1 MNINISNRPLS
12 LKEVKDI
19 LKYLGWFNDFEVG
32 LYSNINW
39 NNNRPRFILIN
50 SDSNLLMG
58 HFVLTY
64 NNNNDN
70 VVYWDLSGNKPLE
83 IFSKFHL
90 NQNRQDG
97 RLMYNYFKKF
107 NNIDYNPIDYQKSDK
122 SATCAHS
129 CIVRYYYKDLNND
142 KFNKFIKIIK
152 NRFGYKNIDDL
163 MVDLLK
169 AIINNK

>member
-39 NNNRPRFILIN
+39 NNNKPKFILIN
-50 SDSNLLMG
+50 SDNNPLIG

-64 NNNNDN
+64 DN
-70 VVYWDLSGNKPLE
+70 IYWDLSGNKPLE
-83 IFSKFHL
+83 IFSKYNL
-90 NQNRQDG
+90 DQNRQDG
-97 RLMYNYFKKF
+97 LKMYNYFKNF

-129 CIVRYYYKDLNND
+129 SIVRYYYKDLDND
-142 KFNKFIKIIK
+142 KFNKFIKLIK
-152 NRFGYKNIDDL
+152 NKFGYKNIDDL

-169 AIINNK
+169 TIINNK